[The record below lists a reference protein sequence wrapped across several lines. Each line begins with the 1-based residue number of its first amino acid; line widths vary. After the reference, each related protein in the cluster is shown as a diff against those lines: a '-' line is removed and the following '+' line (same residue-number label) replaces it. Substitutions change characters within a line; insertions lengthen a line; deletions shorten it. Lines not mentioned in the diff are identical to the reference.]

1 MPPALSYSAPFFLSA
16 ALVFVVALFCFARRQ
31 RRGAWYLTLTLLMG
45 GLWAASEGA
54 LYLGLDMHVN
64 LTITYLQYL
73 AVAPLTALALLFALE
88 VFGYDRWIKPVRRF
102 FLYVLAPVMVLLA
115 WSDPWHHWMYPQRFL
130 IDTGPVPMLGLTH
143 GPLWWGLIAYQY
155 LLLTLLAVV
164 LVRQAIVSARMGR
177 AQALVILVAL
187 AVVWLLNAIYVSGH
201 SPVPNMDIGPL
212 AFILVALSMAWGFFR
227 YNLLEVLPIAK
238 TEIFYSLNLPIL
250 VVDEQDR
257 IVEINPMAE
266 AMLDVAAKRS
276 AGRPLAEILGNHPGL
291 GDLSAE
297 SGSTEVRLTLAGRE
311 RFFEARVS
319 TLRRNQKE
327 RVGRVIVLQEV
338 TALRE
343 SERLQGVLEMAG
355 AVCHGL
361 SQPVM
366 AIEGYADLAAMNTS
380 PDDPNYKLIQ
390 KIVDQA
396 KKLSEMNQRLVRITR
411 YETRPYMG
419 GSIVDIAK
427 SSSEDS
433 A

>member
-16 ALVFVVALFCFARRQ
+16 ILVFIVALVCFARRQ
-31 RRGAWYLTLTLLMG
+31 RRGAWYLTLTLVLG
-45 GLWAASEGA
+45 GLWAAFEGA
-54 LYLGLDMHVN
+54 LYLGLSMDVN
-64 LTITYLQYL
+64 LAFNYLQFL
-73 AVAPLTALALLFALE
+73 AVAPLTPMALLFALA
-88 VFGYDRWIKPVRRF
+88 VFGHDRWLKPARILL
-102 FLYVLAPVMVLLA
+102 LYILAPVMVLLA
-115 WSDPWHHWMYPQRFL
+115 WTDPWHHWVYPQRYL
-130 IDTGPVPMLGLTH
+130 IDSGSLPMLGLSH
-143 GPLWWGLIAYQY
+143 GPLWWGIIAYQY

-164 LVRQAIVSARMGR
+164 LVRQVGISSRMGR

-187 AVVWLLNAIYVSGH
+187 GVVWLLNAIYVSGH

-238 TEIFYSLNLPIL
+238 TEIFYSLDLPIL
-250 VVDEQDR
+250 VVDANDR

-266 AMLDVAAKRS
+266 AMLDIAASRS
-276 AGRPLAEILGNHPGL
+276 AGRPLAEILGAHPGL
-291 GDLSAE
+291 ADLSAE
-297 SGSTEVRLTLAGRE
+297 SGRSEVCLSLAGRE
-311 RFFEARVS
+311 RFFEARIS

-327 RVGRVIVLQEV
+327 KLGRVIVLQEL

-343 SERLQGVLEMAG
+343 SERLHGVLEMAG

-366 AIEGYADLAAMNTS
+366 AIEGYADLMAMNTNS
-380 PDDPNYKLIQ
+380 DDPNYTLIQ
-390 KIVDQA
+390 KIVAQA

-419 GSIVDIAK
+419 GNIVDIAK
-427 SSSEDS
+427 SSSRNS
-433 A
+433 P

>member
-1 MPPALSYSAPFFLSA
+1 MPPALNYCAPFLLSA
-16 ALVFVVALFCFARRQ
+16 TLVFVVALFCFARRQ
-31 RRGAWYLTLTLLMG
+31 RRGAAYLTLTLLLG
-45 GLWAASEGA
+45 GLWAVSEGL
-54 LYLGLDMHVN
+54 LYLGLGMGVN
-64 LTITYLQYL
+64 LAINYLQYL
-73 AVAPLTALALLFALE
+73 VVAPLTVFALLFALE
-88 VFGYDRWIKPVRRF
+88 VFGYDRWIKPAHVCLLF
-102 FLYVLAPVMVLLA
+102 IMVPVVLLLV
-115 WSDPWHHWMYPQRFL
+115 WTDPWHHWLYPQRYL
-130 IDTGPVPMLGLTH
+130 IDTGPVPMLGLSH
-143 GPLWWGLIAYQY
+143 GPLWWGLIVYHY

-164 LVRQAIVSARMGR
+164 LVRQVRISTRMGR

-187 AVVWLLNAIYVSGH
+187 AVVWLLNAIYVAGH

-250 VVDEQDR
+250 VVDEKDR

-266 AMLDVAAKRS
+266 AMLDIAAKRS
-276 AGRPLAEILGNHPGL
+276 AGRPLAEVLANHPGL

-297 SGSTEVRLTLAGRE
+297 SGRGEVRLKLAGRE

-319 TLRRNQKE
+319 ALWRNQKE
-327 RVGRVIVLQEV
+327 RVGRVIVLQEL

-366 AIEGYADLAAMNTS
+366 AIEGYADLMAMNTR
-380 PDDPNYKLIQ
+380 PDDPNHKLIQ
-390 KIVDQA
+390 KIVEQA

-433 A
+433 P